1 MRELN
6 LKLKNLYFKYPA
18 TDKFAI
24 DGIDLEIKKGERL
37 AVLGENGMGKSTL
50 FFLSNGV
57 YEPTEGDIFL
67 NDRKLTR
74 SKKDLME
81 LRKSVGLVF
90 QDPETQFIAPTVEEE
105 ISFGPINLG
114 LTTSEVQ
121 EVVDEVI
128 KTLDI
133 ERLRRKSLYALSG
146 GEKKLVSIA
155 SVLALSP
162 DIIIFDEPTSGLDY
176 SNTQIYKSVLKKLY
190 DKGLGLVMSIHDINF
205 AWEWAD
211 RVVILNHGKIIAD
224 GSAVEILSNEEILKK
239 ANLEKPDLVKFFELL
254 QIEGEN
260 YPRSFEELKNKID
273 ENKRDLVK

>member
-224 GSAVEILSNEEILKK
+224 GSAVEIGR
-239 ANLEKPDLVKFFELL
+239 AHV
-254 QIEGEN
+254 
-260 YPRSFEELKNKID
+260 
-273 ENKRDLVK
+273 